1 MTDRG
6 KHFSAGF
13 PSKIGSRSP
22 AGCFFQRLVK
32 HWRTGLLAG
41 MCSLGLMALM
51 PRASAAPPATPES
64 LPLDLL
70 TNAQQILALGIDG
83 ARQAPHPV
91 HLRGVVTY
99 PVIRRPWFYI
109 QDATAGILIIC
120 TNMPTPPMPGQLVDV
135 VGQAGP
141 GLQAPHVFYA
151 DYHVI
156 GSAPLPAPRHT
167 DPTRLTLGEEFGQWV
182 SLEGNVLDYLV
193 HPDQVSLLLQ
203 EGDHHFVANISLS
216 QPMTVPDQWLGARVE
231 VRGVCWT
238 EAREDG
244 VPTTFRIH
252 SPGTNTLTLLRRGP
266 TNLFGWPL
274 QTSRSLRNQTSAR
287 DQRVRVAGTVTL
299 LLPDETLFL
308 SDGTGNIQ
316 ARLLKPITERPYI
329 SSVNAD
335 TLFMTLPTGHSRTE
349 YGRLRPYIE
358 PLLPGDRVEVI
369 GTTTSAELGVML
381 ADAEYRR
388 LGAGEAPAPVTASGA
403 DLFAGR
409 HENEFVTL
417 QGRLR
422 DRQTHTTAYGVEDLL
437 MLEVGGLAFQVWF
450 TSERSRALPPLPRGA
465 LLQVSGIC
473 STEIG
478 EWKAIRTVRI
488 LPRSRQDVAVLAQPP
503 PWDSWHVG
511 RILLSGVGLGI
522 GALAWIG
529 FLRNRVARRTAELA
543 LSNSRLQVEVEERR
557 KAQTDLSHALE
568 AEKEMNQLKSRFIAM
583 VSHEFRTPL
592 GVILSSA
599 DLLSDY
605 LDTLTPA
612 ERGEQI
618 ADIKQCTRHM
628 AALMEDVLL
637 LGRVESGRMGYH
649 PVNFDLREFCQRLID
664 EMRSATGGRC
674 PLVFNEKGTEPTAR
688 GDETLLRHIFHNL
701 LANGIK
707 YSAPGQ
713 TVRLNVE
720 RAGEDAVF
728 QVGDDGIGI
737 LPADQKYIFEA
748 FYRGKNAADRP
759 GSGLGL
765 VVVKRCVELH
775 GGSIQLHST
784 EGQGTI
790 VTVRLPLF
798 HPPGQTELL
807 HRSPPPPTPL
817 LS

>member
-1 MTDRG
+1 MTARG
-6 KHFSAGF
+6 KHLSAGF
-13 PSKIGSRSP
+13 RVQIGDQYP
-22 AGCFFQRLVK
+22 AAGFFPR
-32 HWRTGLLAG
+32 RTKRWLLAG
-41 MCSLGLMALM
+41 MRALGLLTLM
-51 PRASAAPPATPES
+51 LRATAAPSPAPEPGS
-64 LPLDLL
+64 LDVL
-70 TNAQQILALGIDG
+70 TNAQQVLALGIDG
-83 ARQAPHPV
+83 ARQSPHPV

-99 PVIRRPWFYI
+99 PVIRRPWFYM
-109 QDATAGILIIC
+109 QDATAGILVVC
-120 TNMPTPPMPGQLVDV
+120 TNLPNPPLAGQVVDV
-135 VGQAGP
+135 VGQSGP

-151 DYHVI
+151 DYRVV
-156 GSAPLPAPRHT
+156 GSAPVPAPRYT
-167 DPTRLTLGEEFGQWV
+167 DPTRLALGEEFGQWV

-193 HPDQVSLLLQ
+193 HPDQLSLLLQ
-203 EGDHHFVANISLS
+203 EGDHHFVANISLHE
-216 QPMTVPDQWLGARVE
+216 PMTVPDHWLGARVE

-238 EAREDG
+238 EALEDG
-244 VPTTFRIH
+244 VPTAFRIH

-274 QTSRSLRNQTSAR
+274 QTARALRNQTSAR

-308 SDGTGNIQ
+308 FDGTGNIQ

-335 TLFMTLPTGHSRTE
+335 TLFVTLPPGHSRTE
-349 YGRLRPYIE
+349 YGRLRPHIE

-369 GTTTSAELGVML
+369 GTTTSAELGVVL

-388 LGAGEAPAPVTASGA
+388 LGGGEAPTPVAATGA

-409 HENEFVTL
+409 HENQFVTL

-422 DRQTHTTAYGVEDLL
+422 DRQTHTTAYAVEDVL
-437 MLEVGGLAFQVWF
+437 MLEVDGIALQVWF

-465 LLQVSGIC
+465 LLQVAGIC

-488 LPRSRQDVAVLAQPP
+488 LPRSRQDVTVLAQPP

-511 RILLSGVGLGI
+511 RILLSGAGLGI

-543 LSNSRLQVEVEERR
+543 LSNTRLQVEVEERR
-557 KAQTDLSHALE
+557 KAQNDLSHALE

-649 PVNFDLREFCQRLID
+649 PGTFDLREFCHRLID
-664 EMRSATGGRC
+664 EMRSATNGRC
-674 PLVFNEKGTEPTAR
+674 ALAVTEKGTEHAAR

-713 TVRLNVE
+713 TVRLIVE

-728 QVGDDGIGI
+728 QVVDEGIGI
-737 LPADQKYIFEA
+737 PATDQKYIFEA
-748 FYRGKNAADRP
+748 FYRGKNASDRP

-807 HRSPPPPTPL
+807 NRTQTTAAPRPS
-817 LS
+817 